1 MAFGEC
7 IPYYEPGE
15 RITVLA
21 STALIAK
28 RLLKLSAAGAKV
40 NGKVL
45 PADHATAPADIILG
59 VCGFD
64 QPDVGY
70 TSVCY
75 AVGNGYVV
83 PLTSGG
89 AIAVGAWVTAGAGG
103 KAVSTATQ
111 ADAIGRALSVATA
124 ADQDV
129 VVRLSVQ

>member
-1 MAFGEC
+1 MAMNEC
-7 IPYYEPGE
+7 IPYYEPGG
-15 RITVLA
+15 RLTVEAKVPL
-21 STALIAK
+21 LAK
-28 RLLKLSAAGAKV
+28 RILKLGAAGAKV

-45 PADHATAPADIILG
+45 PADLATAPADIILG

-70 TSVCY
+70 TTVAYSVG
-75 AVGNGYVV
+75 VGYVV

-89 AIAVGAWVTAGAGG
+89 AISVGAWVTAGAGG
-103 KAVSTATQ
+103 KAVTTATQ
-111 ADAIGRALSVATA
+111 ADAIGRALSATTG